1 MGGVP
6 GPLPDLTGDRGEGE
20 GRNARARAPLPPTL
34 HAAHPRGGARCASPR
49 RPILA
54 RATRQK
60 QQPRFF
66 PRPPRDPPPSS
77 GIVRHRDLP
86 TDLPTAHDLPAR
98 PKHFNPRRARCGAR
112 QTLAS
117 HSRGGARRLPPTSPR
132 ADAARRGRR
141 RDRLRALRLR
151 VVPVRQRAREVRYP
165 RVGPRNTRGAHR
177 DAPRARLAFHR
188 RAIIIDPKEHSCAA
202 ARCRNLR
209 GVGRG
214 RRREAA

>member
-20 GRNARARAPLPPTL
+20 GRDARARAPLPPTL

-49 RPILA
+49 RPQFSREPPDKSNNRVFSTPTA
-54 RATRQK
+54 
-60 QQPRFF
+60 
-66 PRPPRDPPPSS
+66 RPPAF
-77 GIVRHRDLP
+77 VRHRPASRL
-86 TDLPTAHDLPAR
+86 THGSRLTRAHTP
-98 PKHFNPRRARCGAR
+98 FNPRRARCGAR

-117 HSRGGARRLPPTSPR
+117 HSRGGARRFPPASPR

-141 RDRLRALRLR
+141 RDRLRALQLR

-165 RVGPRNTRGAHR
+165 RFGPRDTRGAHR

-188 RAIIIDPKEHSCAA
+188 RAIIIDPKEHSCVA